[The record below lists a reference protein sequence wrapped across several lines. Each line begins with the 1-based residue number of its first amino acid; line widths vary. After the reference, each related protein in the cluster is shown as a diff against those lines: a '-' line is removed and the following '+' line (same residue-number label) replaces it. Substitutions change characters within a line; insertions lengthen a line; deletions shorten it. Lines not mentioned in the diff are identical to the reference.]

1 MPKELVMYARGLFI
15 AILIVVLGGAIAV
28 GAYDAGIAQGAAQV
42 VLPATSG
49 AAPAVAYYGHP
60 YGWGFGFF
68 PFGFLFPIL
77 GLFLFFALMRAL
89 IGGGRGYGHRG
100 WYGDT
105 EHGVPGRFEE
115 WHKRAHGDTPSGT
128 DRPAPPRQ

>member
-1 MPKELVMYARGLFI
+1 MRALLA
-15 AILIVVLGGAIAV
+15 AILILVLGGAIAV
-28 GAYDAGIAQGAAQV
+28 GAYDAGLAQGAAQLV
-42 VLPATSG
+42 PAAG
-49 AAPAVAYYGHP
+49 GAPAVAYYGHP

-115 WHKRAHGDTPSGT
+115 WHKRAHGDTTAGT
-128 DRPAPPRQ
+128 VPPRQ

>member
-1 MPKELVMYARGLFI
+1 MYARGVFI

-42 VLPATSG
+42 VVPATG
-49 AAPAVAYYGHP
+49 GTAPAVAYYGRP

-68 PFGFLFPIL
+68 PFGFLLPIF
-77 GLFLFFALMRAL
+77 GLFLFFGLMRAL

-100 WYGDT
+100 WYSD
-105 EHGVPGRFEE
+105 EHGVPNRFAD
-115 WHKRAHGDTPSGT
+115 WHKQAHADTSVPS
-128 DRPAPPRQ
+128 DRSAPPRQ

>member
-1 MPKELVMYARGLFI
+1 MYMRGIFI

-28 GAYDAGIAQGAAQV
+28 GAYDAGIAQGTAQV
-42 VLPATSG
+42 VVPATG
-49 AAPAVAYYGHP
+49 GTAPAVAYYGHP

-100 WYGDT
+100 WYSDG
-105 EHGVPGRFEE
+105 HGVPNRFDD
-115 WHKRAHGDTPSGT
+115 WHKQAHGDTAAPN

>member
-1 MPKELVMYARGLFI
+1 MRALFA
-15 AILIVVLGGAIAV
+15 AILILVLGGAIAA
-28 GAYDAGIAQGAAQV
+28 GAYEAGLAQSGAQIV
-42 VLPATSG
+42 VPAAGVVPAGG

-89 IGGGRGYGHRG
+89 VGGGRGWGHRG
-100 WYGDT
+100 WYDGD
-105 EHGVPGRFEE
+105 HGVPGRFEE
-115 WHKRAHGDTPSGT
+115 WHKRAHGDTTGGT
-128 DRPAPPRQ
+128 VPPRQ

>member
-1 MPKELVMYARGLFI
+1 M
-15 AILIVVLGGAIAV
+15 

-42 VLPATSG
+42 VVPATG
-49 AAPAVAYYGHP
+49 GTAPAVAYYGRP

-68 PFGFLFPIL
+68 PFGFLLPIF

-100 WYGDT
+100 WYSD
-105 EHGVPGRFEE
+105 EHGVPNRFAD
-115 WHKRAHGDTPSGT
+115 WHRQAHGDTSVPS

>member
-1 MPKELVMYARGLFI
+1 MNARGLFI
-15 AILIVVLGGAIAV
+15 AILILLIGGAIAV
-28 GAYDAGIAQGAAQV
+28 GAYDAGIAQGTAQV
-42 VLPATSG
+42 VVPAANG
-49 AAPAVAYYGHP
+49 AAPAVAYYGRP

-100 WYGDT
+100 WYSD
-105 EHGVPGRFEE
+105 EHSVPSRFED
-115 WHKRAHGDTPSGT
+115 WHKRAHGDTTAGT
-128 DRPAPPRQ
+128 DRSAPPRQ